1 MLAQKTHHLGAFV
14 ELWPN
19 QKTWVF
25 RGTNVGRAHTQI
37 WPFMAKQKKRAS
49 EETLVL
55 QRFGRREWD
64 RTTDHHH
71 VKVVLYH

>member
-19 QKTWVF
+19 QKTWVN
-25 RGTNVGRAHTQI
+25 RGTKTWDISDPR
-37 WPFMAKQKKRAS
+37 MAEYGQTKKRAS

-55 QRFGRREWD
+55 QRIGRREWD